1 MSKRKIILLTAC
13 VLLLGIYIAQ
23 LASSLRS
30 SVKNKTLGAD
40 PDKLTIENAS
50 AVIELAKSDDGWT
63 VGERRYKADTN
74 TVDALV
80 NAVKNIRVLD
90 TVAQAGSDAVDE
102 RYEIDKTN
110 AIVVKAYKGNELVR
124 TLTIGKA
131 SSTGSQ
137 SYLTL
142 DGKKD
147 ICLVSGTFRD
157 TFKKDVAALR
167 SKVVYAV
174 DTSDLTAVS
183 ESMGSTML
191 SIVKSGDPAVWTG
204 SEGATSVDAEKA
216 ASWAASLTRLNAD
229 SWLDDDFVLPA
240 ASESVTV
247 ITAGGNAITV
257 SVYKEGDGDEAK
269 YYGTCSE
276 TPYKFS
282 LSRYS
287 AGKYLKTAAD
297 ISAKQ

>member
-40 PDKLTIENAS
+40 PDKLIIENAS

-74 TVDALV
+74 AADALV

-147 ICLVSGTFRD
+147 IYLVSGTLRD

-167 SKVVYAV
+167 SKSVYTV
-174 DTSDLTAVS
+174 DSNDLTAVS
-183 ESMGSTML
+183 ESMGSTVL
-191 SIVKSGDPAVWTG
+191 SIVKSGDPAAWTASG
-204 SEGATSVDAEKA
+204 GAASVDAEKA
-216 ASWAASLTRLNAD
+216 ASWAASLAVLNAD
-229 SWLDDDFVLPA
+229 SWLDDDFILPA
-240 ASESVTV
+240 ANESVTV
-247 ITAGGNAITV
+247 ITAGDKAITV
-257 SVYKEGDGDEAK
+257 SVYKEGDGEEAK

-297 ISAKQ
+297 MAANK

>member
-40 PDKLTIENAS
+40 PDKLTIENAGTL
-50 AVIELAKSDDGWT
+50 IELAKSDDGWT

-74 TVDALV
+74 TIDGLV

-90 TVAQAGSDAVDE
+90 TVAQTGSDAVDE
-102 RYEIDKTN
+102 RYEIDKAN

-124 TLTIGKA
+124 TLTIGKT

-147 ICLVSGTFRD
+147 IYLVSGTLRD

-167 SKVVYAV
+167 SKSVYTV
-174 DTSDLTAVS
+174 DSNDLTAVS
-183 ESMGSTML
+183 ESMGSTVL
-191 SIVKSGDPAVWTG
+191 SIVKSGDPAAWVAAGG
-204 SEGATSVDAEKA
+204 SANVDAEKA
-216 ASWAASLTRLNAD
+216 ASWAASLAVLNAD
-229 SWLDDDFVLPA
+229 SWLDDDFILPA
-240 ASESVTV
+240 TNESVTV
-247 ITAGGNAITV
+247 ITAGDKAITV
-257 SVYKEGDGDEAK
+257 SVYKEGDGDDAK

-297 ISAKQ
+297 MAANK

>member
-124 TLTIGKA
+124 TLTIGKT

-147 ICLVSGTFRD
+147 IYLVSGTLRD

-183 ESMGSTML
+183 ESMGLLPEARQASMRKKRRVGRHRLQGSMRTRGSTTIL
-191 SIVKSGDPAVWTG
+191 SCRP
-204 SEGATSVDAEKA
+204 
-216 ASWAASLTRLNAD
+216 
-229 SWLDDDFVLPA
+229 
-240 ASESVTV
+240 
-247 ITAGGNAITV
+247 
-257 SVYKEGDGDEAK
+257 
-269 YYGTCSE
+269 
-276 TPYKFS
+276 
-282 LSRYS
+282 
-287 AGKYLKTAAD
+287 
-297 ISAKQ
+297 

>member
-74 TVDALV
+74 AADALV
-80 NAVKNIRVLD
+80 NAVKNIRILD
-90 TVAQAGSDAVDE
+90 TVAQAGNDTVDE
-102 RYEIDKTN
+102 RYEIDKAN

-137 SYLTL
+137 SYVTL

-147 ICLVSGTFRD
+147 IYLVSGTLRD

-167 SKVVYAV
+167 SKSVYAV

-183 ESMGSTML
+183 ESMGSTVL
-191 SIVKSGDPAVWTG
+191 SIVKSGDPAAWTATG
-204 SEGATSVDAEKA
+204 GAANVDAEKA

-229 SWLDDDFVLPA
+229 SWLDDDFVLPD

>member
-1 MSKRKIILLTAC
+1 MSRRKIILLTAC
-13 VLLLGIYIAQ
+13 VLLLGVYIAQ

-30 SVKNKTLGAD
+30 SVKNKTLGAE
-40 PDKLTIENAS
+40 PDKIRIENAGD
-50 AVIELAKSDDGWT
+50 VIELVKSDDGWT
-63 VGERRYKADTN
+63 VGERRYKADTAA
-74 TVDALV
+74 VDALV
-80 NAVKNIRVLD
+80 NALKNIRVLD

-102 RYEIDKTN
+102 RYEIDKEN
-110 AIVVKAYKGNELVR
+110 AIVVRAYKGDELVR
-124 TLTIGKA
+124 TLTIGKT

-147 ICLVSGTFRD
+147 ICLVSGTLRD

-183 ESMGSTML
+183 ESMGSTVL
-191 SIVKSGDPAVWTG
+191 SIVKSGDPAAWTASG
-204 SEGATSVDAEKA
+204 GAANVDAEKA

-229 SWLDDDFVLPA
+229 SWLDDDFVLPP

-247 ITAGGNAITV
+247 ITAGGKAITV
-257 SVYKEGDGDEAK
+257 SVYKEGDGDDAK

-276 TPYKFS
+276 TPYKFALS
-282 LSRYS
+282 LYS

>member
-74 TVDALV
+74 AADALV

-102 RYEIDKTN
+102 RYEIDKAN

-137 SYLTL
+137 SYVTL

-147 ICLVSGTFRD
+147 IYLVSGTLRD

-167 SKVVYAV
+167 SKSVYAV

-183 ESMGSTML
+183 ESMGSTVL
-191 SIVKSGDPAVWTG
+191 SIVKSGDPAAWTATG
-204 SEGATSVDAEKA
+204 GAANVDAEKA

-229 SWLDDDFVLPA
+229 SWLDDDFVLPPV
-240 ASESVTV
+240 SESVTV
-247 ITAGGNAITV
+247 ITAGGKAITV
-257 SVYKEGDGDEAK
+257 SVYKEGDGEEAK

-276 TPYKFS
+276 TPYKFALS
-282 LSRYS
+282 LYS

>member
-40 PDKLTIENAS
+40 PDKLTIENAGTL
-50 AVIELAKSDDGWT
+50 IELAKSDDGWT
-63 VGERRYKADTN
+63 IGEKRYKADTN
-74 TVDALV
+74 TIDGLV

-102 RYEIDKTN
+102 RYEIDKAN

-147 ICLVSGTFRD
+147 IYLVSGTLRD

-167 SKVVYAV
+167 SKSVYTV
-174 DTSDLTAVS
+174 DSNDLTAVS
-183 ESMGSTML
+183 ESMGSTVL
-191 SIVKSGDPAVWTG
+191 SIVKSGDPAAWVAAG
-204 SEGATSVDAEKA
+204 GPANVDAEKA
-216 ASWAASLTRLNAD
+216 ASWAASLAVLNAD
-229 SWLDDDFVLPA
+229 SWLDDDFILPA
-240 ASESVTV
+240 ANESVTV
-247 ITAGGNAITV
+247 ITAGDKAITV
-257 SVYKEGDGDEAK
+257 SVYKEGDGDDAK

-276 TPYKFS
+276 TPYKFA

-297 ISAKQ
+297 MAANK

>member
-40 PDKLTIENAS
+40 PDKLTIEN
-50 AVIELAKSDDGWT
+50 VGTLIELAKSDDGWT

-74 TVDALV
+74 GADALV
-80 NAVKNIRVLD
+80 DAVKNIRILD
-90 TVAQAGSDAVDE
+90 TVAQAGNDAVDE
-102 RYEIDKTN
+102 RYEIDKAN

-124 TLTIGKA
+124 TLTIGKT

-147 ICLVSGTFRD
+147 IYLVSGTLRD

-167 SKVVYAV
+167 SKSVYAV
-174 DTSDLTAVS
+174 DSSGLTAVS
-183 ESMGSTML
+183 ESMGSTVL
-191 SIVKSGDPAVWTG
+191 SIVKSGDPAAWTATG
-204 SEGATSVDAEKA
+204 GAANVDAEKA
-216 ASWAASLTRLNAD
+216 ASWAASLATLNAD
-229 SWLDDDFVLPA
+229 SWLDDDFILPA

-276 TPYKFS
+276 TPYKFALS
-282 LSRYS
+282 LYS

-297 ISAKQ
+297 ISANQ

>member
-30 SVKNKTLGAD
+30 SVKNKTLVAD

-90 TVAQAGSDAVDE
+90 TVAQAGNNMVDE

-147 ICLVSGTFRD
+147 ICLVSGTLRD

-183 ESMGSTML
+183 ESMGSTVL
-191 SIVKSGDPAVWTG
+191 SIVKSGDPAAWTATG
-204 SEGATSVDAEKA
+204 STVGVDAEKA
-216 ASWAASLTRLNAD
+216 ANWAASLTRLNAD

-247 ITAGGNAITV
+247 ITAGGKAITV

-297 ISAKQ
+297 ISANQ

>member
-40 PDKLTIENAS
+40 PDKLTIENAGTL
-50 AVIELAKSDDGWT
+50 IELAKSDDGWT
-63 VGERRYKADTN
+63 IGEKRYKADTN
-74 TVDALV
+74 TIDGLV

-102 RYEIDKTN
+102 RYEIDKAN

-124 TLTIGKA
+124 TLTIGKT

-137 SYLTL
+137 SYVTL
-142 DGKKD
+142 DDKKD
-147 ICLVSGTFRD
+147 IYLVSGMLHD

-167 SKVVYAV
+167 SKSVYTV
-174 DTSDLTAVS
+174 DSSDLTAVS
-183 ESMGSTML
+183 ESMGSTVL
-191 SIVKSGDPAVWTG
+191 SIVKSGDPAAWTG
-204 SEGATSVDAEKA
+204 SGGAASVDAEKA
-216 ASWAASLTRLNAD
+216 ASWAASLATLNAD
-229 SWLDDDFVLPA
+229 SWLDDDFILPA

-297 ISAKQ
+297 ISANQ

>member
-90 TVAQAGSDAVDE
+90 TVAQAGNNMVDE

-147 ICLVSGTFRD
+147 IYLVSGTLRD

-167 SKVVYAV
+167 SKSVYAV

-183 ESMGSTML
+183 ESMGSTVL
-191 SIVKSGDPAVWTG
+191 SIVKSGDPAAWTATG
-204 SEGATSVDAEKA
+204 STVGVDAEKA

-229 SWLDDDFVLPA
+229 SWLDDDFVLPPV
-240 ASESVTV
+240 SESVTV
-247 ITAGGNAITV
+247 ITAGGKAITV
-257 SVYKEGDGDEAK
+257 SVYKEGDGEEAK

-276 TPYKFS
+276 TPYKFALS
-282 LSRYS
+282 LYS

>member
-13 VLLLGIYIAQ
+13 VLLFGIYIAQ

-74 TVDALV
+74 IVDALV

-90 TVAQAGSDAVDE
+90 TVAQAGNDTVDE

-147 ICLVSGTFRD
+147 ICLVSGTLRD

-183 ESMGSTML
+183 ESMGSTVL
-191 SIVKSGDPAVWTG
+191 SIVKSGDPAAWTATG
-204 SEGATSVDAEKA
+204 STVGVDAEKA
-216 ASWAASLTRLNAD
+216 ANWAASLTRLNAD

-247 ITAGGNAITV
+247 ITAGGKAITV

>member
-74 TVDALV
+74 AVDALV
-80 NAVKNIRVLD
+80 NAVKNIRILD
-90 TVAQAGSDAVDE
+90 TVAQSGNDTVDE
-102 RYEIDKTN
+102 RYEIDKAN

-124 TLTIGKA
+124 TLTIGKT

-147 ICLVSGTFRD
+147 ICLVSGTLRD

-183 ESMGSTML
+183 ESMGSTVL
-191 SIVKSGDPAVWTG
+191 SIVKSGDPAAWTA
-204 SEGATSVDAEKA
+204 SDGAASVDTEKA
-216 ASWAASLTRLNAD
+216 SNWAASLAALNAD
-229 SWLDDDFVLPA
+229 SWLDDGFVLPPV
-240 ASESVTV
+240 SESVTV
-247 ITAGGNAITV
+247 ITAGGKAVTV
-257 SVYKEGDGDEAK
+257 SVYKEGDGEDAK

-276 TPYKFS
+276 TPYKFA
-282 LSRYS
+282 LNRYS

-297 ISAKQ
+297 LAAN

>member
-30 SVKNKTLGAD
+30 SVKNKTLVAD

-74 TVDALV
+74 AADALV

-102 RYEIDKTN
+102 RYEIDKAN

-124 TLTIGKA
+124 TLTIGKT

-147 ICLVSGTFRD
+147 IYLVSGTLRD

-183 ESMGSTML
+183 ESMGSTVL
-191 SIVKSGDPAVWTG
+191 SIVKSGDPVAWAATG
-204 SEGATSVDAEKA
+204 STAGVDAEKA

-229 SWLDDDFVLPA
+229 SWLDDDFVLPPV
-240 ASESVTV
+240 SESVTV

-257 SVYKEGDGDEAK
+257 SVYKEGDGEEAK

-297 ISAKQ
+297 ISANK

>member
-1 MSKRKIILLTAC
+1 MTAC

-40 PDKLTIENAS
+40 PDKLTIENAGTL
-50 AVIELAKSDDGWT
+50 IELVKSDDGWT
-63 VGERRYKADTN
+63 IGEKRYKADTN
-74 TVDALV
+74 TIDGLV

-102 RYEIDKTN
+102 RYEIDKAN

-142 DGKKD
+142 NDKKD
-147 ICLVSGTFRD
+147 IYLVSGTLHD

-167 SKVVYAV
+167 SKSVYTV
-174 DTSDLTAVS
+174 DSSDLTAVS
-183 ESMGSTML
+183 ESMGSTVL
-191 SIVKSGDPAVWTG
+191 SIVKSGDPAAWTASG
-204 SEGATSVDAEKA
+204 GAANVDAEKA
-216 ASWAASLTRLNAD
+216 ASWAASLAVLNAD
-229 SWLDDDFVLPA
+229 SWLDDDFILPA

-247 ITAGGNAITV
+247 ITAGGKAITV
-257 SVYKEGDGDEAK
+257 SVYKEGDGEEAK

-297 ISAKQ
+297 ISANQ

>member
-124 TLTIGKA
+124 TLTIGKT

-147 ICLVSGTFRD
+147 IYLVSGTLRD

-167 SKVVYAV
+167 SKSVYAV

-183 ESMGSTML
+183 ESMGSTVL
-191 SIVKSGDPAVWTG
+191 SIVKSGDPAAWAAAG
-204 SEGATSVDAEKA
+204 GAASVDAEKA

-229 SWLDDDFVLPA
+229 SWLDDDFVLPPV
-240 ASESVTV
+240 SESVTV
-247 ITAGGNAITV
+247 ITAGGKAITV
-257 SVYKEGDGDEAK
+257 SVYKEGDGEEAK

>member
-30 SVKNKTLGAD
+30 SIKNKTLGAD

-50 AVIELAKSDDGWT
+50 TLIELAKSDDGWT

-74 TVDALV
+74 GADALV
-80 NAVKNIRVLD
+80 DAVKNIRVLD
-90 TVAQAGSDAVDE
+90 TVAQAGNDAVDE
-102 RYEIDKTN
+102 RYEIDKAN

-124 TLTIGKA
+124 TLTIGKT

-142 DGKKD
+142 DDKKD
-147 ICLVSGTFRD
+147 IYLVSGTLHD

-167 SKVVYAV
+167 SKSVYTV
-174 DTSDLTAVS
+174 DSSDLTAVS
-183 ESMGSTML
+183 ESTGSTVL
-191 SIVKSGDPAVWTG
+191 SIVKSGDPAAWTASG
-204 SEGATSVDAEKA
+204 GAASVDAEKA
-216 ASWAASLTRLNAD
+216 ASWAASLAALNAD
-229 SWLDDDFVLPA
+229 SWLDDDFVLPD

-247 ITAGGNAITV
+247 ITAGGKAITV
-257 SVYKEGDGDEAK
+257 SVYKEGDGEEAK

-276 TPYKFS
+276 TPYKFA

-297 ISAKQ
+297 ISANQ

>member
-30 SVKNKTLGAD
+30 SIKNKTLGAD

-63 VGERRYKADTN
+63 VGQKRYRADAN
-74 TVDALV
+74 TIDGLA

-90 TVAQAGSDAVDE
+90 TVAQPGNDAIDE
-102 RYEIDKTN
+102 RYEIDKAN

-137 SYLTL
+137 SYVTL
-142 DGKKD
+142 DEKKD
-147 ICLVSGTFRD
+147 IYLVSGTLRD

-167 SKVVYAV
+167 SKSVYAV
-174 DTSDLTAVS
+174 DSSDLTAVS
-183 ESMGSTML
+183 ESMGRTVL
-191 SIVKSGDPAVWTG
+191 AIVKSGDPAAWTASG
-204 SEGATSVDAEKA
+204 TAASVDAEKA
-216 ASWAASLTRLNAD
+216 ASWATSLATLNAD
-229 SWLDDDFVLPA
+229 SWLDDDFVLPD

-247 ITAGGNAITV
+247 VTAGGKAITV
-257 SVYKEGDGDEAK
+257 SVYKEGDGDDAK

-297 ISAKQ
+297 ISANQ

>member
-74 TVDALV
+74 AADALV

-102 RYEIDKTN
+102 RYEIDKAN

-147 ICLVSGTFRD
+147 ICLVSGTLRD

-167 SKVVYAV
+167 SKSVYAV

-183 ESMGSTML
+183 ESMGSTVL
-191 SIVKSGDPAVWTG
+191 SIVKSGDPAAWTATG
-204 SEGATSVDAEKA
+204 GAASVDAEKA

-229 SWLDDDFVLPA
+229 SWLDDDFVLPPV
-240 ASESVTV
+240 SESVTV

-269 YYGTCSE
+269 YYGSCSE

-282 LSRYS
+282 LSLYS

-297 ISAKQ
+297 MAANK

>member
-74 TVDALV
+74 GADGLV

-102 RYEIDKTN
+102 RYEIDKAN

-137 SYLTL
+137 SYVTL

-147 ICLVSGTFRD
+147 IYLVSGTLRD
-157 TFKKDVAALR
+157 TFKKDVTALR
-167 SKVVYAV
+167 SKSVYAV
-174 DTSDLTAVS
+174 DSSGLTAVS
-183 ESMGSTML
+183 ESMGSTVL
-191 SIVKSGDPAVWTG
+191 SIVKSGDPATWTATG
-204 SEGATSVDAEKA
+204 GAANVDAEKA
-216 ASWAASLTRLNAD
+216 VSWAASLTRLNAD
-229 SWLDDDFVLPA
+229 SWLDDDFVLPPV
-240 ASESVTV
+240 SESVTV
-247 ITAGGNAITV
+247 ITAGGKAITV
-257 SVYKEGDGDEAK
+257 SVYKEGDGEEAK

-276 TPYKFS
+276 TPYKFA

-297 ISAKQ
+297 ISANQ

>member
-30 SVKNKTLGAD
+30 SIKNKTLGAD

-74 TVDALV
+74 TADALV

-110 AIVVKAYKGNELVR
+110 VIVVKAYKGNELVR
-124 TLTIGKA
+124 TLTIGKT

-137 SYLTL
+137 SYVTL

-147 ICLVSGTFRD
+147 IYLVSGTLRD

-167 SKVVYAV
+167 SKSVYAV

-183 ESMGSTML
+183 ESMGSTVL
-191 SIVKSGDPAVWTG
+191 SIVKSGDPAAWTG
-204 SEGATSVDAEKA
+204 SEGAASVDTEKA
-216 ASWAASLTRLNAD
+216 ASWAASLATLNAD
-229 SWLDDDFVLPA
+229 SWLDDDFILPA

-297 ISAKQ
+297 ISANQ

>member
-30 SVKNKTLGAD
+30 SVKNKTLGTD
-40 PDKLTIENAS
+40 PDKLTIENAGTL
-50 AVIELAKSDDGWT
+50 IELAKSNDGWT

-74 TVDALV
+74 GADALV
-80 NAVKNIRVLD
+80 DAVKNIRVLD
-90 TVAQAGSDAVDE
+90 TVAQAGNDAVDE
-102 RYEIDKTN
+102 RYEIDKAN
-110 AIVVKAYKGNELVR
+110 AIVVKAYKGNELMR

-147 ICLVSGTFRD
+147 ICLVSGTLRD

-167 SKVVYAV
+167 SKSVYAV
-174 DTSDLTAVS
+174 DSSDLTAVS
-183 ESMGSTML
+183 ESMGSTVL
-191 SIVKSGDPAVWTG
+191 TIAKSGDPAAWTASG
-204 SEGATSVDAEKA
+204 GGASVDAEKA
-216 ASWAASLTRLNAD
+216 ASWAASLAALNAD
-229 SWLDDDFVLPA
+229 SWLDDDFILPS

-247 ITAGGNAITV
+247 ITAGGKAITV
-257 SVYKEGDGDEAK
+257 SVYKEGDGEEAK

-276 TPYKFS
+276 TPYKFA

-297 ISAKQ
+297 ISTKQ

>member
-40 PDKLTIENAS
+40 PDKLTIENAGTL
-50 AVIELAKSDDGWT
+50 IELVKSDDGWT
-63 VGERRYKADTN
+63 IGEKRYKADTN
-74 TVDALV
+74 TIDGLV

-102 RYEIDKTN
+102 RYEIDKAN

-137 SYLTL
+137 SYVTL

-147 ICLVSGTFRD
+147 IYLVSGTLRD

-183 ESMGSTML
+183 ESMGSTVL
-191 SIVKSGDPAVWTG
+191 SIVKSGDPAAWTATG
-204 SEGATSVDAEKA
+204 GAANVDAEKA
-216 ASWAASLTRLNAD
+216 ASWAASLATLNAD
-229 SWLDDDFVLPA
+229 SWLDDDFVLPPV
-240 ASESVTV
+240 SESVTV
-247 ITAGGNAITV
+247 ITAGGKAITV

>member
-1 MSKRKIILLTAC
+1 MTAC

-30 SVKNKTLGAD
+30 SIKNKTLGAD

-74 TVDALV
+74 AADALV

-90 TVAQAGSDAVDE
+90 AVAQAGNDTVDE

-137 SYLTL
+137 SYVTL

-147 ICLVSGTFRD
+147 IYLVSGTLRD

-167 SKVVYAV
+167 SKSVYAV

-183 ESMGSTML
+183 ESMGSTVL
-191 SIVKSGDPAVWTG
+191 SIVKSGDPAAWTATG
-204 SEGATSVDAEKA
+204 GAANVDAEKA

-229 SWLDDDFVLPA
+229 SWLDDDFVLPPV
-240 ASESVTV
+240 SESVTV
-247 ITAGGNAITV
+247 ITAGGKAITV
-257 SVYKEGDGDEAK
+257 SVYKEGDGEEAK

>member
-74 TVDALV
+74 AADALV

-90 TVAQAGSDAVDE
+90 TVAQAGNDTVDE
-102 RYEIDKTN
+102 RYEIDKAN

-137 SYLTL
+137 SYVTL

-147 ICLVSGTFRD
+147 IYLVSGTLRD

-167 SKVVYAV
+167 SKSVYAV

-183 ESMGSTML
+183 ESMGSTVL
-191 SIVKSGDPAVWTG
+191 SIVKSGDPAAWTATG
-204 SEGATSVDAEKA
+204 GAANVDAEKA

-229 SWLDDDFVLPA
+229 SWLDDDFVLPPV
-240 ASESVTV
+240 SESVTV
-247 ITAGGNAITV
+247 ITAGGKAITV

>member
-74 TVDALV
+74 AADALV

-137 SYLTL
+137 SYVTL

-147 ICLVSGTFRD
+147 IYLVSGTLRD

-183 ESMGSTML
+183 ESMGSTVL
-191 SIVKSGDPAVWTG
+191 SIVKSGDPAAWTATG
-204 SEGATSVDAEKA
+204 GAANVDAEKA
-216 ASWAASLTRLNAD
+216 ASWAASLAVLNAD
-229 SWLDDDFVLPA
+229 SWLDDDFVLPPV
-240 ASESVTV
+240 SESVTV
-247 ITAGGNAITV
+247 ITAGGKAITV

-297 ISAKQ
+297 ISANQ

>member
-50 AVIELAKSDDGWT
+50 AVIELAKSD
-63 VGERRYKADTN
+63 
-74 TVDALV
+74 ALV

-90 TVAQAGSDAVDE
+90 TFAQAGSDAVDE

-147 ICLVSGTFRD
+147 IYLVSGTLRD

-167 SKVVYAV
+167 SKSVYAV

-183 ESMGSTML
+183 ESMGSTVL
-191 SIVKSGDPAVWTG
+191 SIVKSGDPAAWVAAG
-204 SEGATSVDAEKA
+204 GAANVDAEKA

-229 SWLDDDFVLPA
+229 SWLDYDFVLPP

-247 ITAGGNAITV
+247 ITAGGKAITV
-257 SVYKEGDGDEAK
+257 SVYKEGDGEEAK

-297 ISAKQ
+297 ISANQ

>member
-40 PDKLTIENAS
+40 PDKLTIENAGTL
-50 AVIELAKSDDGWT
+50 IELAKSDDGWT
-63 VGERRYKADTN
+63 IGEKRYKADTN
-74 TVDALV
+74 TIDGLV

-102 RYEIDKTN
+102 RYEIDKAN

-137 SYLTL
+137 SYVTL

-147 ICLVSGTFRD
+147 IYLVSGTLRD

-183 ESMGSTML
+183 ESMGSTVL
-191 SIVKSGDPAVWTG
+191 SIVKSGDPAAWTATG
-204 SEGATSVDAEKA
+204 GAANVDAEKA
-216 ASWAASLTRLNAD
+216 ASWAASLATLNAD

-297 ISAKQ
+297 ISANQ

>member
-110 AIVVKAYKGNELVR
+110 VIVVKAYKGNELVR
-124 TLTIGKA
+124 TLTIGKT

-137 SYLTL
+137 SYVTL

-147 ICLVSGTFRD
+147 IYLVSGTLRN

-167 SKVVYAV
+167 SKSVYTV
-174 DTSDLTAVS
+174 DSSDLTAVS
-183 ESMGSTML
+183 ESMGSTVL
-191 SIVKSGDPAVWTG
+191 SIVKSGDPAAWTG
-204 SEGATSVDAEKA
+204 SEGAASVDAEKA
-216 ASWAASLTRLNAD
+216 ANWAASLATLNAD

-247 ITAGGNAITV
+247 ITACGNAITV

>member
-74 TVDALV
+74 AADALV

-90 TVAQAGSDAVDE
+90 TVAQAGNDTVDE
-102 RYEIDKTN
+102 RYEIDKAN

-124 TLTIGKA
+124 TLTIGKT

-147 ICLVSGTFRD
+147 ICLVSGTLRD

-183 ESMGSTML
+183 ESMGSTVL
-191 SIVKSGDPAVWTG
+191 SIVKSGDPAAWVAAG
-204 SEGATSVDAEKA
+204 GAASVDAEKA
-216 ASWAASLTRLNAD
+216 ASWAASLATLNAD
-229 SWLDDDFVLPA
+229 SWLDDDFVLPPV
-240 ASESVTV
+240 SESVTV
-247 ITAGGNAITV
+247 ITAGGKAITV
-257 SVYKEGDGDEAK
+257 SVYKEGDGEEAK

>member
-124 TLTIGKA
+124 TLTIGKT

-147 ICLVSGTFRD
+147 IYLVSGTLRD

-167 SKVVYAV
+167 SKSVYAV

-183 ESMGSTML
+183 ESMGSTVL
-191 SIVKSGDPAVWTG
+191 SIVKSGDPAAWAAAG
-204 SEGATSVDAEKA
+204 GAASVDAEKA

-229 SWLDDDFVLPA
+229 SWLDDDFVLPPV
-240 ASESVTV
+240 SESVTV
-247 ITAGGNAITV
+247 ITAGGKAITV
-257 SVYKEGDGDEAK
+257 SVYKEGDGEEAK

-276 TPYKFS
+276 TPYKFALS
-282 LSRYS
+282 LYS

-297 ISAKQ
+297 ISANK

>member
-74 TVDALV
+74 AADALV

-124 TLTIGKA
+124 TLTIGKT

-137 SYLTL
+137 SYVTL

-147 ICLVSGTFRD
+147 IYLVSGTLRD

-167 SKVVYAV
+167 SKSVYAV

-183 ESMGSTML
+183 ESMGSTVL
-191 SIVKSGDPAVWTG
+191 SIVKSGDPAAWTASG
-204 SEGATSVDAEKA
+204 GAANVDAEKA
-216 ASWAASLTRLNAD
+216 ASWAASLTTLNAD
-229 SWLDDDFVLPA
+229 SWLDDDFVLPPV
-240 ASESVTV
+240 SESVTV
-247 ITAGGNAITV
+247 ITAGGKAITV
-257 SVYKEGDGDEAK
+257 SVYKEGDGDDAK

-276 TPYKFS
+276 TPYKFA

-287 AGKYLKTAAD
+287 VGKYLKTAAD
-297 ISAKQ
+297 ISANQ

>member
-74 TVDALV
+74 AADALV

-102 RYEIDKTN
+102 RYEIDKAN

-124 TLTIGKA
+124 TLTIGKT

-137 SYLTL
+137 SYVTL

-147 ICLVSGTFRD
+147 IYLVSGTFRD

-183 ESMGSTML
+183 ESMGSTVL
-191 SIVKSGDPAVWTG
+191 SIVKSGDPAAWTATG
-204 SEGATSVDAEKA
+204 STVGVDAEKA

-229 SWLDDDFVLPA
+229 SWLDDDFVLPP

-247 ITAGGNAITV
+247 ITAGGKAITV
-257 SVYKEGDGDEAK
+257 SVYKEGDGEEAK

>member
-40 PDKLTIENAS
+40 PDKLTIENAGTL
-50 AVIELAKSDDGWT
+50 IELVKSDDGWT
-63 VGERRYKADTN
+63 IGEKRYKADTN
-74 TVDALV
+74 TIDGLV

-102 RYEIDKTN
+102 RYEIDKAN

-147 ICLVSGTFRD
+147 IYLVSGTLRD

-183 ESMGSTML
+183 ESMGSTVL
-191 SIVKSGDPAVWTG
+191 SIVKSGDPAAWTATG
-204 SEGATSVDAEKA
+204 GAANVDAEKA
-216 ASWAASLTRLNAD
+216 ASWAASLAVLNAD
-229 SWLDDDFVLPA
+229 SWLDDDFVLPPV
-240 ASESVTV
+240 SESVTV
-247 ITAGGNAITV
+247 ITAGGKAITV

>member
-40 PDKLTIENAS
+40 PDKLTIENAGTL
-50 AVIELAKSDDGWT
+50 IELAKSDDGWT
-63 VGERRYKADTN
+63 IGEKRYKADTN
-74 TVDALV
+74 TIDGLV
-80 NAVKNIRVLD
+80 NAVKNIRVLN
-90 TVAQAGSDAVDE
+90 TVAQAESDAVDE
-102 RYEIDKTN
+102 RYEIDKAN

-137 SYLTL
+137 SYVTL
-142 DGKKD
+142 DDKKD
-147 ICLVSGTFRD
+147 IYLVSGTLHD

-167 SKVVYAV
+167 SKSVYTV
-174 DTSDLTAVS
+174 DSSDLTAVS
-183 ESMGSTML
+183 ESMGSTVL
-191 SIVKSGDPAVWTG
+191 SIVKSGDPAAWTATG
-204 SEGATSVDAEKA
+204 GAANVDAEKA
-216 ASWAASLTRLNAD
+216 ASWAASLATLNAD

-297 ISAKQ
+297 ISANQ